1 MQAICKRFTKVCLH
15 LNTVLVEQCVT
26 MSSSIVVSYSRC
38 GWAVCFEEKKCT
50 SDTTRTDTDQESRI
64 QGSINLVKAAM
75 NADKS
80 RQILPLGLRLEVAPE
95 NLVGAV
101 FSVQEPK

>member
-1 MQAICKRFTKVCLH
+1 METIYKSFEILTLDVDTA
-15 LNTVLVEQCVT
+15 LVEQCVT

-50 SDTTRTDTDQESRI
+50 SDTTRTDTDHESRI

-80 RQILPLGLRLEVAPE
+80 RQILPLGHRLD
-95 NLVGAV
+95 
-101 FSVQEPK
+101 